1 MNKVIAL
8 VIMIVVCSIYFV
20 AMDYRGE
27 ESGIVKKQEQVLDN
41 KLKVDANKDTIQ
53 KMIQQI
59 ETEYPETPKMLI
71 EFNNRIMQYQYSK
84 DVNDEVMT
92 ETLKAL
98 RMLYSE
104 ELLQLNSYEKQFENL
119 KVELEKNHIGK
130 LYLTKNTIKSIEF
143 PSPENAFV
151 EVVHET
157 TKESERRQY
166 TLVKEKGLWKIHSWS
181 SLSLIDDETILED

>member
-1 MNKVIAL
+1 MNKAIAL
-8 VIMIVVCSIYFV
+8 VIMIVVCSIYFI
-20 AMDYRGE
+20 AMNDTGE
-27 ESGIVKKQEQVLDN
+27 EIGIVKKQEQILDDEVN
-41 KLKVDANKDTIQ
+41 VDAIQ
-53 KMIQQI
+53 KIIQEI
-59 ETEYPETPKMLI
+59 ETAYPETPKMLI

-84 DVNDEVMT
+84 DANDGMIK

-104 ELLQLNSYEKQFENL
+104 ELLQLNSYEKQVENL
-119 KVELEKNHIGK
+119 KIEIEKNHREK
-130 LYLTKNTIKSIEF
+130 LYLTKNTIKSIGF